1 MAGPGPVATAAAT
14 AAPPPPVTVEQGALA
29 IAPHVTF
36 VDLAVISVTSVGV
49 IVAAMA
55 VILGVLAIFGWR
67 AIKDAAADAARQSV
81 NRYLQSDV
89 FRATVKEVIA
99 GEVAEQLRGTLRVT
113 VEHAM
118 GPPHGD
124 AGTKEPFKG

>member
-1 MAGPGPVATAAAT
+1 MADAGAGAAMVAITPS
-14 AAPPPPVTVEQGALA
+14 PPAVEQSALS

-36 VDLAVISVTSVGV
+36 TDIAVISVTSVGV

-55 VILGVLAIFGWR
+55 VVLGVLAIFGWR
-67 AIKDAAADAARQSV
+67 AIKDAASEAARRSI
-81 NRYLQSDV
+81 NRYLQSDD
-89 FRATVKEVIA
+89 FRANVKQVIA
-99 GEVAEQLRGTLRVT
+99 SEVADQLRSTLRVT